1 MSVRKLSVRHLGV
14 SLLAISAFA
23 ATGALAQSN
32 QPNQPMGDV
41 VRGATVTERARP
53 DYDPIGVR
61 LGGFFLL
68 PALSVQESYN
78 SNIFA
83 TNTNEES
90 DFITSI
96 EPKLDLRSNWNNH
109 ALNLHADTR
118 VVRFAD
124 FSSEDFED
132 YTLAADGRLD
142 VQRDFRL
149 FGGAAHM
156 LRHEQRSS
164 PNSPSGAAEPS
175 EYDLTTIS
183 LGAEKQFNR
192 VSTRLDAKRDYFS
205 YDDVRLNTGT
215 IRDQGDRDREQT
227 QIGLRAGYEFTPLR
241 EVYLMGIYNFREY
254 DRRTDNNGFQ
264 RDSDGYTLAVGTEY
278 DLTGVTF
285 LDAFVGYTV
294 QEYDDARLQEL
305 KGWAAGAKLTW
316 NVTQLTT
323 VTGTLSREVEET
335 ILNNASGYFA
345 TRAEIRADHE
355 LLRNLLLN
363 ASLGYENDEFE
374 GIARDDDYYL
384 AGIGAKYLMNRFL
397 SVSGGYGYRTR
408 ESNQANADFDEN
420 VVFLRL
426 TGQM

>member
-1 MSVRKLSVRHLGV
+1 MSVRIRSFLSLGAGLLTV
-14 SLLAISAFA
+14 SALAIS
-23 ATGALAQSN
+23 GASAQSN
-32 QPNQPMGDV
+32 QPNQPLGDV

-61 LGGFFLL
+61 LGSFFLL

-83 TNTNEES
+83 TERNEQS

-124 FSSEDFED
+124 FDNEDFED

-149 FGGAAHM
+149 FGGAAHL

-164 PNSPSGAAEPS
+164 PNNQGGAEPT
-175 EYDLTTIS
+175 EYNLTS
-183 LGAEKQFNR
+183 LNLGAEKQFNR
-192 VSTRLDAKRDYFS
+192 VATRLNAKRDYFS
-205 YDDVRLNTGT
+205 YDDVRTAAGAT
-215 IRDQGDRDREQT
+215 IDQGDRDREQT
-227 QIGLRAGYEFTPLR
+227 EIALRTGYEFTPLR
-241 EVYLMGIYNFREY
+241 EVYLLGAYNFREY
-254 DRRTDNNGFQ
+254 DRRTDRNGLR
-264 RDSDGYTLAVGTEY
+264 RDSDGYMLAVGAEY

-285 LDAFVGYTV
+285 LDAFVGYMA
-294 QEYDDARLQEL
+294 QDYDDPRLRQIS
-305 KGWAAGAKLTW
+305 GWTAGAKLTW

-323 VTGTLSREVEET
+323 ITGSLARDVEET

-345 TRAEIRADHE
+345 TRAELRADHE

-363 ASLGYENDEFE
+363 ASIGYENDEFE
-374 GIARDDDYYL
+374 GISRDDDYYL

-397 SVSGGYGYRTR
+397 SVSGGYGYRSR
-408 ESNQANADFDEN
+408 ESSQAGADFDEN

-426 TGQM
+426 TGQL

>member
-1 MSVRKLSVRHLGV
+1 MSVRSFGLLLISV
-14 SLLAISAFA
+14 S
-23 ATGALAQSN
+23 ALATVGAHAQTN
-32 QPNQPMGDV
+32 QPNQPLGDV
-41 VRGATVTERARP
+41 VRGATVTERQRP

-83 TNTNEES
+83 TNTNEQS

-96 EPKLDLRSNWNNH
+96 EPKVDLRSNWNNH

-118 VVRFAD
+118 IVRFAD
-124 FSSEDFED
+124 HDNEDFED
-132 YTLAADGRLD
+132 YTLATDGRLD

-149 FGGAAHM
+149 FGGAGYRV
-156 LRHEQRSS
+156 RHEQRSS
-164 PNSPSGAAEPS
+164 PNDQGGSEPT
-175 EYDLTTIS
+175 EYDV
-183 LGAEKQFNR
+183 LGLNLGVEKQFNR
-192 VSTRLDAKRDYFS
+192 VSTRLDAKRDTYS
-205 YDDVRLNTGT
+205 YDSVRTSGGT
-215 IRDQGDRDREQT
+215 TIDQGDRDRDQT
-227 QIGLRAGYEFTPLR
+227 EIALRTGYEFTPLR
-241 EVYLMGIYNFREY
+241 EVYLLGAYNFREY
-254 DRRTDNNGFQ
+254 DRATDRNGFR
-264 RDSDGYTLAVGTEY
+264 RDSDGYTIAVGTEY

-294 QEYDDARLQEL
+294 QDYDDARLQEL
-305 KGWAAGAKLTW
+305 KGWTAGAKLTW
-316 NVTQLTT
+316 NVTRLTT
-323 VTGTLSREVEET
+323 LTGTLSREVEET

-374 GIARDDDYYL
+374 GISRDDDYYL
-384 AGIGAKYLMNRFL
+384 AGLGAKYLMNRFL

-408 ESNQANADFDEN
+408 NSNAANADFDEN

-426 TGQM
+426 TGQL

>member
-1 MSVRKLSVRHLGV
+1 MSVRSRSVLSLGV
-14 SLLAISAFA
+14 SLFAVSALASV
-23 ATGALAQSN
+23 GAHAQSN
-32 QPNQPMGDV
+32 QPNQPLGDV

-53 DYDPIGVR
+53 DFDPIGVR

-83 TNTNEES
+83 TERNEQS

-96 EPKLDLRSNWNNH
+96 EPRLDLRSNWNNH

-124 FSSEDFED
+124 FDNEDFED
-132 YTLAADGRLD
+132 YTLATDGRLD
-142 VQRDFRL
+142 VLRDFRL
-149 FGGAAHM
+149 FGGAGYRV
-156 LRHEQRSS
+156 RHEQRSS
-164 PNSPSGAAEPS
+164 PNNQSGVEPT
-175 EYDLTTIS
+175 EYDVLGLN

-192 VSTRLDAKRDYFS
+192 VSARLDAKRDS
-205 YDDVRLNTGT
+205 YSYEDVRTAAGT
-215 IRDQGDRDREQT
+215 RINQGDRDRDQT
-227 QIGLRAGYEFTPLR
+227 EIALRTGYEFTPLR
-241 EVYLMGIYNFREY
+241 EVYLLGAYNFRDY
-254 DRRTDNNGFQ
+254 DSRTDRNGFR
-264 RDSDGYTLAVGTEY
+264 RDSDGYTLAVGAEY

-285 LDAFVGYTV
+285 LDAFVGITR
-294 QEYDDARLQEL
+294 QDYDDARLREL
-305 KGWAAGAKLTW
+305 AGWTAGAKLTW

-323 VTGTLSREVEET
+323 VTGSLSREVEET

-374 GIARDDDYYL
+374 GITRDDDYYL
-384 AGIGAKYLMNRFL
+384 AGLGAKYLMNRFF

-408 ESNQANADFDEN
+408 SSNAVNADFDEN